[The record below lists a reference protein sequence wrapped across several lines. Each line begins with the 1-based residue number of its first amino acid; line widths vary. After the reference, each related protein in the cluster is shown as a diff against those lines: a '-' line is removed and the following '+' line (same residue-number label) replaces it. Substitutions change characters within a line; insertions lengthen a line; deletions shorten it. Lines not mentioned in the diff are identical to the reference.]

1 MGVHH
6 CHRPSCT
13 KTYMVSG
20 DTTLQDKRSP
30 LEASRDLF
38 ARRIMDAGQAGSKRK
53 QPPTM
58 PRVTVK
64 RQKKVTQSD
73 PLARVFETRG
83 LKLLN
88 RNPTS
93 QSTETSNQRFKAHF
107 GVPPEIC
114 ADVWLR
120 LNPSTLP
127 HKATIE
133 HLLWSFFLLRQYPKE
148 AIGATIAGV
157 HEQTWRNWSWYF
169 VDRVSQL
176 EVDVVRSRTEH
187 FALFL
192 TASFAHSFFRLTSRG
207 AGLVMTGATA

>member
-1 MGVHH
+1 VRDHRYATSSPVCQFTAKSVEINSSQYRKKYFSIGSWEAMGVHH

-93 QSTETSNQRFKAHF
+93 QSTETSSQRFKAHF
-107 GVPPEIC
+107 GVPPESC

-148 AIGATIAGV
+148 AIK
-157 HEQTWRNWSWYF
+157 
-169 VDRVSQL
+169 
-176 EVDVVRSRTEH
+176 
-187 FALFL
+187 
-192 TASFAHSFFRLTSRG
+192 
-207 AGLVMTGATA
+207 